1 MLNLGYN
8 FHLRFGLWLMKWFF
22 KSGSFICYLEVD
34 LVVFLVQ
41 GSKYS
46 PQSKT
51 NTRQRVIAAYIF
63 TTGHYNLL

>member
-1 MLNLGYN
+1 MSNLDYN
-8 FHLRFGLWLMKWFF
+8 FHLRFGLRLMKWFF

-34 LVVFLVQ
+34 IVLFLVQ

-51 NTRQRVIAAYIF
+51 NTRQRVIIAYIYD
-63 TTGHYNLL
+63 GALIYYE